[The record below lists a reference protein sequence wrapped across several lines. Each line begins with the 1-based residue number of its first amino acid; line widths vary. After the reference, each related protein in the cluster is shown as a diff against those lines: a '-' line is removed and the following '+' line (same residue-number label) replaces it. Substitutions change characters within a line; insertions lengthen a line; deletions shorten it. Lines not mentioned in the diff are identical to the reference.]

1 VNDTDNNKTVE
12 ELKAELQLAQKRL
25 ELERAALKDA
35 TPITWRFTITPATT
49 SHHEVFDEACV
60 LYVIAGE
67 VANKKEASEVGHL
80 ITGEGRM
87 VYVFNT
93 LSGKLVMD
101 IGGGTVYVS
110 KGWGRDKSEDAFKK
124 TMQELS
130 EFIVA
135 NPNGGDITDII
146 NRHRAARN
154 INI

>member
-35 TPITWRFTITPATT
+35 TPIVWRFTIAPATT
-49 SHHEVFDEACV
+49 SHHEVFDETCV

-67 VANKKEASEVGHL
+67 VANKEEATSVGHL